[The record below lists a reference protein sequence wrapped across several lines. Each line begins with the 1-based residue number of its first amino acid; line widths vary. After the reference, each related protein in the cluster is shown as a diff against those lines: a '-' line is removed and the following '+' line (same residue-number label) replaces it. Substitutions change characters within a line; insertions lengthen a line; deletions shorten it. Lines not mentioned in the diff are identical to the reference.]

1 MIKKTAVASAV
12 SLLIAGN
19 ALAAN
24 TYFDARNDAMGGV
37 GVASSLDNGALLA
50 NPALIAKTETV
61 SLSVPS
67 FSLQLSDKNHLIDE
81 FTKINSMVDKYGR
94 NRCSNPMISRQAARE
109 LKSNLET
116 IKDKNFNINVGLSAS
131 VIIPS
136 ETYKVGL
143 FAKTQADATVH
154 TLIEDG
160 DLRLF
165 EMINNGSVDPYD
177 INLEQN
183 IKSEVRGLAA
193 WVTNYGVS
201 VARSFEVAGKPLH
214 IGLSPKIQGI
224 KIYNHS
230 VNIDQYD
237 WKDTKIGQIQS
248 QQTKFNVDLGVAAE
262 LSEQLTVGLVGK
274 NLLSNKL
281 ENKAIKGKSFIYQV
295 SPVVTAGASYLWERF
310 TAAADVDL
318 TPIKAFS
325 NQKGSQYVGVG
336 AEWEALSWAKLR
348 AGYRID
354 MKNSKPNMATVGF
367 GFHPGEK
374 VKFDV
379 TGMVGSKRNL
389 GAALQLSIAI

>member
-19 ALAAN
+19 SLAAN

-37 GVASSLDNGALLA
+37 GVASSLDNSALLA
-50 NPALIAKTETV
+50 NPALIAKTNKL
-61 SLSVPS
+61 SLSIPS
-67 FSLQLSDKNHLIDE
+67 FGLQLSDKNHLIDE
-81 FTKINSMVDKYGR
+81 FKKIKSKVDEYES
-94 NRCSNPMISRQAARE
+94 NRHAHPMDAQQGAGE
-109 LKSNLET
+109 LKSILEAV
-116 IKDKNFNINVGLSAS
+116 KDKNVNFNIGLSAS

-136 ETYKVGL
+136 ETNKIGL
-143 FAKTQADATVH
+143 FAKTHADATVH
-154 TLIEDG
+154 TMVDEA
-160 DLRLF
+160 DLRLLNLIQNGQVPAVDF
-165 EMINNGSVDPYD
+165 EHNTD
-177 INLEQN
+177 
-183 IKSEVRGLAA
+183 SELRGLAS
-193 WVTNYGVS
+193 WVTDYGVS

-214 IGLSPKIQGI
+214 IGLSPKMQEI
-224 KIYNHS
+224 KIYNYAVG
-230 VNIDQYD
+230 VNKFDRKDMKASQY
-237 WKDTKIGQIQS
+237 QS
-248 QQTKFNVDLGVAAE
+248 QHKKFNVDLGVAAE

-274 NLLSNKL
+274 NLLRNKL
-281 ENKAIKGKSFIYQV
+281 ETKAINDKSFTYET
-295 SPVVTAGASYLWERF
+295 SPLVTAGASYRWERF

-325 NQKGSQYVGVG
+325 NQKGSQYAGVG

>member
-37 GVASSLDNGALLA
+37 GVASSMDNSALLA
-50 NPALIAKTETV
+50 NPALIAKTNKL
-61 SLSVPS
+61 SLTIPS
-67 FSLQLSDKNHLIDE
+67 LGLQLSDKNHLIDE
-81 FTKINSMVDKYGR
+81 FKKIKSKVDEYES
-94 NRCSNPMISRQAARE
+94 NRHAHLMNAQQGAGE
-109 LKSNLET
+109 LKSILEAV
-116 IKDKNFNINVGLSAS
+116 KDKNVNFNIGLSAS

-136 ETYKVGL
+136 ETNKIGL
-143 FAKTQADATVH
+143 FAKTHADATVH
-154 TLIEDG
+154 TMVDEA
-160 DLRLF
+160 DLRLLNLIQNGQVPAVDF
-165 EMINNGSVDPYD
+165 EHNTD
-177 INLEQN
+177 
-183 IKSEVRGLAA
+183 SELRGLAS
-193 WVTNYGVS
+193 WVTDYGVS

-214 IGLSPKIQGI
+214 IGLSPKMQEI
-224 KIYNHS
+224 KIYNYAVG
-230 VNIDQYD
+230 VNKFDRKDMKASQY
-237 WKDTKIGQIQS
+237 QS
-248 QQTKFNVDLGVAAE
+248 QHKKFNVDLGVAAE

-274 NLLSNKL
+274 NLLRNKL
-281 ENKAIKGKSFIYQV
+281 ETKAINDKSFTYET
-295 SPVVTAGASYLWERF
+295 SPLVTAGASYRWERF

-325 NQKGSQYVGVG
+325 NQKGSQYAAVG

>member
-37 GVASSLDNGALLA
+37 GVASSMDNSALLA
-50 NPALIAKTETV
+50 NPALIAKTNKL
-61 SLSVPS
+61 SLTIPS
-67 FSLQLSDKNHLIDE
+67 LGLQLSDKNHLIDE
-81 FTKINSMVDKYGR
+81 FKKIKSKVDEYES
-94 NRCSNPMISRQAARE
+94 NRHAHLMNAQQGAGE
-109 LKSNLET
+109 LKSILEAV
-116 IKDKNFNINVGLSAS
+116 KDKNVNFNIGLSAS

-136 ETYKVGL
+136 ETNKIGL
-143 FAKTQADATVH
+143 FAKTHADATVH
-154 TLIEDG
+154 TMVDEA
-160 DLRLF
+160 DLRLLNLIQNGQVPAVDF
-165 EMINNGSVDPYD
+165 EHNTD
-177 INLEQN
+177 
-183 IKSEVRGLAA
+183 SELRGLAS
-193 WVTNYGVS
+193 WVTDYGVS

-214 IGLSPKIQGI
+214 IGLSPKMQEI
-224 KIYNHS
+224 KIYNYAVG
-230 VNIDQYD
+230 VNKFDRKDMKASQY
-237 WKDTKIGQIQS
+237 QS
-248 QQTKFNVDLGVAAE
+248 QHKKFNVDLGVAAE

-274 NLLSNKL
+274 NLLRNKL
-281 ENKAIKGKSFIYQV
+281 ETKAINDKSFTYET
-295 SPVVTAGASYLWERF
+295 SPLVTAGASYRWERF

-325 NQKGSQYVGVG
+325 NQKGSQYAAVGT
-336 AEWEALSWAKLR
+336 EWEALSWAKLR

>member
-37 GVASSLDNGALLA
+37 GVASSMDNSALLA
-50 NPALIAKTETV
+50 NPALIAKTNKL
-61 SLSVPS
+61 SLTIPS
-67 FSLQLSDKNHLIDE
+67 LGLQLSDKNHLIDE
-81 FTKINSMVDKYGR
+81 FKKIKSKVDEYES
-94 NRCSNPMISRQAARE
+94 NRHAHLMNAQQGAGE
-109 LKSNLET
+109 LKSILEAV
-116 IKDKNFNINVGLSAS
+116 KDKNVNFNIGLSAS

-136 ETYKVGL
+136 ETNKIGL
-143 FAKTQADATVH
+143 FAKTHADATVH
-154 TLIEDG
+154 TMVDEA
-160 DLRLF
+160 DLRLLNLIQNGQVPAVDF
-165 EMINNGSVDPYD
+165 EHNTD
-177 INLEQN
+177 
-183 IKSEVRGLAA
+183 SELRGLAS
-193 WVTNYGVS
+193 WVTDYGVS

-214 IGLSPKIQGI
+214 IGLSPKMQEI
-224 KIYNHS
+224 KIYNYAVG
-230 VNIDQYD
+230 VNKFDRKDMKASQY
-237 WKDTKIGQIQS
+237 QS
-248 QQTKFNVDLGVAAE
+248 QHKKFNVDLGVAAE

-274 NLLSNKL
+274 NLLRNKL
-281 ENKAIKGKSFIYQV
+281 ETKAINDKSFTYET
-295 SPVVTAGASYLWERF
+295 SPLVTAGASYRWERF

-325 NQKGSQYVGVG
+325 NQKGNQYAAVG